1 VGRAKMQQRLPV
13 ADEAVQPLIG
23 AVEVTAR
30 STAGRA
36 RFGGIFVIGF
46 FLGALVLSVFYSEF
60 SSFTTLRPATLHK
73 VDPKSKL
80 IHSGNDTIIRKHVEK
95 TAYLKPGG
103 ELLPATTNGELSSL
117 NLSITAISQFRLPLT
132 S

>member
-13 ADEAVQPLIG
+13 ADEATQPLVG
-23 AVEVTAR
+23 GVEVTAR
-30 STAGRA
+30 STAARA

-60 SSFTTLRPATLHK
+60 SSLTTLRPATLHS
-73 VDPKSKL
+73 VDPKSEL
-80 IHSGNDTIIRKHVEK
+80 IQSGNNTIIRKHVEK

-103 ELLPATTNGELSSL
+103 EFLPATNGELFCL
-117 NLSITAISQFRLPLT
+117 NLSITAIL
-132 S
+132 